1 MEHKEF
7 FIIHSN
13 IDRKSIIIDNNILM
27 LIIIILLFLA
37 MVNK

>member
-13 IDRKSIIIDNNILM
+13 IDRKSIIIDNNILV